1 LAHLEIEI
9 SRSNEYHIVMPARL
23 RTEIHQEKPFKSPE
37 QEAFLNL
44 QRTADVLMGRMAKVL
59 AGQGVSPTQYNVLRI
74 LHGAGD
80 EGLPC
85 GAVAERMITRDPD
98 ITRLMDR
105 LEKQGL
111 LTRTRD
117 TRDRR
122 VVVARITDKARRIVS
137 ALEEPVEQELK
148 AQLGHLGQTRLR
160 ELITL
165 LEAVRET

>member
-1 LAHLEIEI
+1 
-9 SRSNEYHIVMPARL
+9 MPARL
-23 RTEIHQEKPFKSPE
+23 REEIFQEKPFRSPE
-37 QEAFLNL
+37 QEAFLNI
-44 QRTADVLMGRMAKVL
+44 QRTADVLMARMAKVL
-59 AGQGVSPTQYNVLRI
+59 AAHGVSPTQYNVLRI

-111 LTRTRD
+111 ITRARD

-122 VVVARITDKARRIVS
+122 VVVARITDKAEKIVA
-137 ALEEPVEQELK
+137 ALDEPVERELK
-148 AQLGHLGQTRLR
+148 EQLGHLGQTRLR
-160 ELITL
+160 QLIEL
-165 LEAVRET
+165 LETVREA